1 VAKSKAPP
9 PTPEERQAATEATL
23 YAQTIGA
30 KKVLAGL
37 AMDAR
42 SNDHVVRAAAQKLF
56 LESWLAVLNRSEV
69 QQRMDKLIELMD
81 AQQQRDPLP

>member
-1 VAKSKAPP
+1 VASTGKT

-23 YAQTIGA
+23 YAQTLGA

-37 AMDAR
+37 AADAL
-42 SNDHVVRAAAQKLF
+42 SNDPVVRATAQKLF
-56 LESWLAVLNRSEV
+56 LESWLAVLNRSEM
-69 QQRMDKLIELMD
+69 QQRMEKLIELME